1 MPEDK
6 PESPRKSTMKSRQ
19 SKKKKPKTDK
29 KKLKHIPNTD
39 VDTGLNSVAKFFFI
53 QSIISGLANAIR
65 DQM

>member
-6 PESPRKSTMKSRQ
+6 SESPRKFTMKSRQ

-29 KKLKHIPNTD
+29 KKSKPIPNTD

-53 QSIISGLANAIR
+53 QSIISGLATAIR